1 MTGEEEKII
10 QNFITQ
16 HTDHINELQQVANDF
31 KKLGFREVGEKL
43 ENRAIM
49 MAIHLNHNF
58 KTKLPVGQI
67 S

>member
-1 MTGEEEKII
+1 MTEEEEKII

-16 HTDHINELQQVANDF
+16 HTDHLNELQQVANDF

-43 ENRAIM
+43 ENRTIM
-49 MAIHLNHNF
+49 MAIHLNYNF
-58 KTKLPVGQI
+58 KEKLQVGQI